1 MSLELI
7 IILFSLYKKKNNVLL
22 FDCNVNLTNL
32 EIISLVLC
40 IYLKKKRTSNDSR
53 K

>member
-1 MSLELI
+1 MSLGLI
-7 IILFSLYKKKNNVLL
+7 VVLFSLCNKKNNVLL

-32 EIISLVLC
+32 EIISLIFC
-40 IYLKKKRTSNDSR
+40 IYLKKRTFNDSS